1 MNVLDHGLKRGCLR
15 EGVEG
20 RNGYNTINEGRHV
33 ESRTE
38 PAVLQPEEPASLDP
52 RILKHS

>member
-1 MNVLDHGLKRGCLR
+1 MLDHGLKRGCLR

-20 RNGYNTINEGRHV
+20 RNGYNTINEGRHM

-38 PAVLQPEEPASLDP
+38 PAVLQPEEPDCLDP